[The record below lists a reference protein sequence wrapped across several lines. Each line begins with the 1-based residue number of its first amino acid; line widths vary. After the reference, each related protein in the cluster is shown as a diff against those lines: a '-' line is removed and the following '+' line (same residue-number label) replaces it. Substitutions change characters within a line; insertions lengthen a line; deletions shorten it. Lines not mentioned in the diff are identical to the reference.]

1 MAEYTY
7 VNISIE
13 LLMKPKNA
21 NCGFKKLLERKKL
34 LRRSSLLSFLDM
46 CDVFHAEYFKKLHR
60 NDLKSLCSSE

>member
-21 NCGFKKLLERKKL
+21 NCGFKKLLERKKI
-34 LRRSSLLSFLDM
+34 
-46 CDVFHAEYFKKLHR
+46 AQKI
-60 NDLKSLCSSE
+60 